1 MSIEVISNMLASMI
15 RIATPLVLMALGGLL
30 CQRAGVFNIA
40 LEGFSL
46 MGAFAAIA
54 FVQVSGGNV
63 WLGFL
68 GAILAGALYS
78 AIFALFVT
86 RFKADNII
94 ASIAMNML
102 AMGLTSYLL
111 RALFDVQGR
120 IAPDQIDKLK
130 PINIP
135 VIKDIPIL
143 NCLSGQSIITYF
155 TIIMVV
161 AVYVVL
167 FKTRTGLNICAV
179 GESVDAAMTAGVKP
193 ALVRWKVILISG
205 AFCGLAG
212 AFLSTVTVSQF
223 SEDMVQGRGF
233 NAFTAMVFGNA
244 HPVAT
249 ALVALLFGLADA
261 IGIRIELSGLN
272 LSPSVIKMFP
282 FAFAIAALA
291 ISSYTGKLKTKGVIG
306 VKRKKERVNG

>member
-1 MSIEVISNMLASMI
+1 MSIEVISDMLASMI

-167 FKTRTGLNICAV
+167 FKTRT
-179 GESVDAAMTAGVKP
+179 
-193 ALVRWKVILISG
+193 
-205 AFCGLAG
+205 
-212 AFLSTVTVSQF
+212 
-223 SEDMVQGRGF
+223 
-233 NAFTAMVFGNA
+233 
-244 HPVAT
+244 
-249 ALVALLFGLADA
+249 
-261 IGIRIELSGLN
+261 
-272 LSPSVIKMFP
+272 
-282 FAFAIAALA
+282 
-291 ISSYTGKLKTKGVIG
+291 
-306 VKRKKERVNG
+306 

>member
-1 MSIEVISNMLASMI
+1 
-15 RIATPLVLMALGGLL
+15 
-30 CQRAGVFNIA
+30 
-40 LEGFSL
+40 
-46 MGAFAAIA
+46 
-54 FVQVSGGNV
+54 
-63 WLGFL
+63 
-68 GAILAGALYS
+68 
-78 AIFALFVT
+78 
-86 RFKADNII
+86 
-94 ASIAMNML
+94 
-102 AMGLTSYLL
+102 
-111 RALFDVQGR
+111 
-120 IAPDQIDKLK
+120 
-130 PINIP
+130 
-135 VIKDIPIL
+135 
-143 NCLSGQSIITYF
+143 
-155 TIIMVV
+155 
-161 AVYVVL
+161 
-167 FKTRTGLNICAV
+167 
-179 GESVDAAMTAGVKP
+179 MTAGVKP

-244 HPVAT
+244 HPMAT